1 MILTLKR
8 TNILDIKLAIQ
19 LVILDFQAA
28 IKNPETREE
37 RKETARR
44 SIENRWL
51 PLLENIKEQ
60 FEKQDEGS
68 QSLDF
73 EKIPGG
79 EDMDVLQVLYSLW
92 TSNRE
97 LTSKDAD
104 ERERQ
109 AFDAGFKT
117 AMQLCRQLEDMG
129 EITE

>member
-1 MILTLKR
+1 MTNDEFMILTLKR

-19 LVILDFQAA
+19 LVILDFQAT

-68 QSLDF
+68 
-73 EKIPGG
+73 
-79 EDMDVLQVLYSLW
+79 
-92 TSNRE
+92 
-97 LTSKDAD
+97 
-104 ERERQ
+104 
-109 AFDAGFKT
+109 
-117 AMQLCRQLEDMG
+117 
-129 EITE
+129 

>member
-1 MILTLKR
+1 MTNDEIIILTLKR
-8 TNILDIKLAIQ
+8 THILDIKLAIQ

-68 QSLDF
+68 
-73 EKIPGG
+73 
-79 EDMDVLQVLYSLW
+79 
-92 TSNRE
+92 
-97 LTSKDAD
+97 
-104 ERERQ
+104 
-109 AFDAGFKT
+109 
-117 AMQLCRQLEDMG
+117 
-129 EITE
+129 

>member
-19 LVILDFQAA
+19 LVILDFQAE

-44 SIENRWL
+44 SIENRWF

-60 FEKQDEGS
+60 FEKQDEWS
-68 QSLDF
+68 QALDF
-73 EKIPGG
+73 DRIPGG
-79 EDMDVLQVLYSLW
+79 DDMDVLQILYSLW

-109 AFDAGFKT
+109 AFDVGFKT

>member
-28 IKNPETREE
+28 IKNPEAREE

-68 QSLDF
+68 QALDF

-79 EDMDVLQVLYSLW
+79 EDVMMLDDEAKIIQYCVNKSTWESIKDIQVL
-92 TSNRE
+92 
-97 LTSKDAD
+97 LTLMLQKNY
-104 ERERQ
+104 RNNHRNTLP
-109 AFDAGFKT
+109 K
-117 AMQLCRQLEDMG
+117 
-129 EITE
+129 I